1 LQGRKF
7 EYTAPGKY
15 RAFNNANPNVTL
27 ADWGLSIEINQ
38 VKNPGENA
46 EADPTNSLVSWNV
59 EWEDNGKQWLTA
71 VVDNDAQSTATSG
84 ALWQNWIRSGT
95 NGRGGTFDG
104 TLHDFLDGSGNPLDP
119 GQAYERIWNG
129 RIAPYAL
136 TARAPFSSANGRN
149 TYGFAWN
156 GSGTVDN
163 PLAELASIELVITKD
178 RSKWTRCAVME
189 MSDDEVRTSNEG
201 SIYKFSMRAGTS
213 RDRNLNPQA
222 GNTGLSWFP
231 GYAINMETGERLNI
245 AFSEDSYLAGENGR
259 DMIWNPTDVVYNDN
273 GNYPAL
279 GGKHFIYVFGTGSSM
294 PAPARNTKGER
305 YYGEDD
311 ANFNR
316 FRTGLPNVA
325 SGLEKR
331 RLLSQAM
338 WVIPTYL
345 APGYSMTDGVP
356 PTDVKFKINIQ
367 KSYTSFATGST
378 LNNNRPMYSFNAAD
392 IAPTIS
398 KEVGKKSLDLVN
410 VVPNPYRAYSEYEN
424 SPIDSRV
431 KITNLPPTCTIT
443 IYDMAGNFIR
453 KISKADEKTYFEW
466 DLKNASNV
474 PISSGL
480 YLIHVKAPGLGEK
493 IVRWYGIMHAID
505 LDSY

>member
-1 LQGRKF
+1 
-7 EYTAPGKY
+7 
-15 RAFNNANPNVTL
+15 
-27 ADWGLSIEINQ
+27 
-38 VKNPGENA
+38 
-46 EADPTNSLVSWNV
+46 
-59 EWEDNGKQWLTA
+59 
-71 VVDNDAQSTATSG
+71 
-84 ALWQNWIRSGT
+84 
-95 NGRGGTFDG
+95 
-104 TLHDFLDGSGNPLDP
+104 
-119 GQAYERIWNG
+119 
-129 RIAPYAL
+129 
-136 TARAPFSSANGRN
+136 
-149 TYGFAWN
+149 
-156 GSGTVDN
+156 
-163 PLAELASIELVITKD
+163 
-178 RSKWTRCAVME
+178 
-189 MSDDEVRTSNEG
+189 
-201 SIYKFSMRAGTS
+201 
-213 RDRNLNPQA
+213 
-222 GNTGLSWFP
+222 
-231 GYAINMETGERLNI
+231 
-245 AFSEDSYLAGENGR
+245 
-259 DMIWNPTDVVYNDN
+259 
-273 GNYPAL
+273 
-279 GGKHFIYVFGTGSSM
+279 
-294 PAPARNTKGER
+294 
-305 YYGEDD
+305 
-311 ANFNR
+311 
-316 FRTGLPNVA
+316 
-325 SGLEKR
+325 
-331 RLLSQAM
+331 M

-367 KSYTSFATGST
+367 KSYTTFATGST
-378 LNNNRPMYSFNAAD
+378 LNNNRPMYSFNSSD